1 MLCFITV
8 DQNLGF
14 FVFLVL
20 DESRAALTLL
30 LPMDC
35 VGYCALRSAT
45 DLGCWLV
52 VEQTTSRTEE
62 ALTYG

>member
-1 MLCFITV
+1 MLCFIIV

-20 DESRAALTLL
+20 DESRAALALL

-35 VGYCALRSAT
+35 VGIVLCVLQRIWVA
-45 DLGCWLV
+45 GWLWSKLQA
-52 VEQTTSRTEE
+52 EPKK
-62 ALTYG
+62 L